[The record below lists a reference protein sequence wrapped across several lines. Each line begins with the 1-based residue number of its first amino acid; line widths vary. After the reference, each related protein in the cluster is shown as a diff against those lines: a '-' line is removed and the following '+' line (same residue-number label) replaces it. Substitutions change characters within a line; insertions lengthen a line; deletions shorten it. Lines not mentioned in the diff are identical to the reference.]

1 MKLKRTGIFLTLPA
15 AILLGTAISAAQT
28 PVICPTTLDGIA
40 DCPNGGCGTDAVDME
55 LNKAKNRTDAP
66 GSSEIKHKTLASMRL
81 IAQPT
86 QWDTGQ
92 DRTTLRQ
99 PGKEGTP
106 VEVKGFLLLVRP
118 GSAESCNCEL
128 TRRVDTDVHLVL
140 VDDIDDGEE
149 TSVTAE
155 LTPRVRSNSHS
166 DWVFKNAKEL
176 EGEYVRVTGWLML
189 DTKHIRQGHRA
200 AGERHNKALKRS
212 TNWEVHPVTKLEI
225 CRKSKSACN
234 AGQGWEEF

>member
-1 MKLKRTGIFLTLPA
+1 MRLKPTGTLPIA
-15 AILLGTAISAAQT
+15 LCTILLAAAPGSAQT
-28 PVICPTTLDGIA
+28 PITCPATLDGIA
-40 DCPNGGCGTDAVDME
+40 DCPNAGCGSDAVDVE
-55 LNKAKNRTDAP
+55 LNKAKNKTETP
-66 GSSEIKHKTLASMRL
+66 NSSDIKNKTLASMRL
-81 IAQPT
+81 IVQPT
-86 QWDTGQ
+86 QWNTGQ
-92 DRTTLRQ
+92 DRTTLRA

-106 VEVKGFLLLVRP
+106 VQVKGFLLMVRP

-155 LTPRVRSNSHS
+155 LTPRVRGNGHS

-176 EGEYVRVTGWLML
+176 EGEYIRATGWLML
-189 DTKHIRQGHRA
+189 DTKHIHQSHRA
-200 AGERHNKALKRS
+200 AGERRNKALNRS